1 MTLLCTAA
9 CRPSDPLREAG
20 REVVLAT
27 DKHNDQRAG
36 DTAYNFPIELFQQD
50 QVANY

>member
-1 MTLLCTAA
+1 MA
-9 CRPSDPLREAG
+9 RGAG
-20 REVVLAT
+20 VAGWVGVLAP
-27 DKHNDQRAG
+27 DKKNDQVLLYQRAG